1 MTYSNI
7 YTAHVKLT
15 LFGTQENS
23 ILFNHEMLVTFR
35 FFFRTNLVL
44 FDYVFGFLTPNLK
57 KKVTRGP

>member
-35 FFFRTNLVL
+35 FFLGQIWCFLIMS
-44 FDYVFGFLTPNLK
+44 GFLTPNFL

>member
-23 ILFNHEMLVTFR
+23 ILFNHEMLSFER
-35 FFFRTNLVL
+35 PFDFFLGQIWCFLIMSL
-44 FDYVFGFLTPNLK
+44 GF
-57 KKVTRGP
+57 